1 MLRVYIVDDSA
12 AVRERLVGM
21 LRELAGVEIAG
32 EAADGNAAA
41 EGVAAL
47 RPDVVLLDINLPGRN
62 GLEVLRTIKSGPL
75 PPRVYVLTNHPHPL
89 YWKKCI
95 DEGADGFFDK
105 ATEFHKA
112 VETVRTLASA
122 G

>member
-32 EAADGNAAA
+32 EAGDGDAAA

-62 GLEVLRTIKSGPL
+62 GLEVLRTIKSGPF